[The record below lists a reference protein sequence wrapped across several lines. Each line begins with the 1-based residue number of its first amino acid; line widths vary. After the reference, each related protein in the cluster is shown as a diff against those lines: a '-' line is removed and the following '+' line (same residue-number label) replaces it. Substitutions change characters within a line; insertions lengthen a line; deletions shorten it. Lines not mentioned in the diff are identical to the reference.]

1 MAYSEWK
8 CGLLGKTEVSELCK
22 VEVMNALRA
31 TFAIGWIV
39 LLWPSGCVGAG
50 IPLSFLAFFTQFF
63 YKIREL
69 EIGLPAWR
77 EFLRRPEG
85 ISSPMNFRLQVSII
99 SIYAAK

>member
-1 MAYSEWK
+1 MAFSEWK
-8 CGLLGKTEVSELCK
+8 CGLLGKTEVSKLYK
-22 VEVMNALRA
+22 AVEVMNALRA

-39 LLWPSGCVGAG
+39 LFRPSGCVGVG
-50 IPLSFLAFFTQFF
+50 IPLCFLAFSTQFF

-85 ISSPMNFRLQVSII
+85 ISSPMNLRLLVSIVRTG
-99 SIYAAK
+99 